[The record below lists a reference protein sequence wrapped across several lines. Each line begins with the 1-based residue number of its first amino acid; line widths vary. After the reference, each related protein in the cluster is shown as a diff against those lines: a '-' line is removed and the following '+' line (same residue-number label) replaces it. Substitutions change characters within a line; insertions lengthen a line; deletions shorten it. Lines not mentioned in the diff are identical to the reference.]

1 MENLQSL
8 ENTTDDLKK
17 QMWNLSKNV
26 IPELKE
32 KIENSNTD
40 NLETKLTELENQ
52 ISEITNTVIPNLEEK
67 IAANENSS
75 AATSEW
81 TTVYDKDSEDAA
93 LNWGYTSGLMASIG
107 LVSNSID
114 FTPYK
119 FIRVYYYKATLISH
133 HDFDIEAVRD
143 VTSYIPYFTC
153 LLFDASILMLTGL
166 SLGLKYDETTGQRH
180 LYIGRGRTW
189 AFKTNTYN
197 SSTDLSSSSNCY
209 IFKVQVKS

>member
-17 QMWNLSKNV
+17 QLWDISKNV

-32 KIENSNTD
+32 KIENSNTSD
-40 NLETKLTELENQ
+40 IETRLSELDSQ
-52 ISEITNTVIPNLEEK
+52 ISNITNNLIPNLEEK
-67 IAANENSS
+67 IAENENNSS
-75 AATSEW
+75 TEEW
-81 TTVYDKDSEDAA
+81 TTVYDKDSADAS
-93 LNWGYTSGLMASIG
+93 LNWGYTSGIKSAIG

-153 LLFDASILMLTGL
+153 ILFDASILVLTGQ
-166 SLGLKYDETTGQRH
+166 SVGLKYDSTTGQR
-180 LYIGRGRTW
+180 LFYVGRGRSW
-189 AFKTNTYN
+189 AFKTNAYN
-197 SSTDLSSSSNCY
+197 SSTDLSSDSNCY
-209 IFKVQVKS
+209 IFKIQVKN